1 MKRLLKRASITLE
14 QYNEII
20 RNLMSNDRNG
30 TWDEIYKEM
39 VEEYGT
45 ESALEKSIDVLKE
58 SINVVLEEIDPI
70 GDKEL
75 YEFYVDQLNKV
86 NMI

>member
-1 MKRLLKRASITLE
+1 MKRLVKKASISLE

-39 VEEYGT
+39 VDEYGT
-45 ESALEKSIDVLKE
+45 ESALERSVDVLKD
-58 SINVVLEEIDPI
+58 SIEVALEDIDPI
-70 GDKEL
+70 GDKDL
-75 YEFYVDQLNKV
+75 YEFYVDQLNKI
-86 NMI
+86 NTI